1 MRSIENGEFLVE
13 KLSKRDFDSVVD
25 SKNLF
30 PNHLPFSEIHL
41 KVQQKILHQGTF
53 KASRD
58 NFLEGYVNVAG
69 FDDPVISVL
78 FVCCFCFSIVL
89 VC

>member
-1 MRSIENGEFLVE
+1 MEEYIKNLENANLLAD

-30 PNHLPFSEIHL
+30 PNHLAFSEIHA
-41 KVQQKILHQGTF
+41 KIQQKILHQGTF

-58 NFLEGYVNVAG
+58 NFLEGYVNVQG
-69 FDDPVISVL
+69 FDEPVITNNNS
-78 FVCCFCFSIVL
+78 
-89 VC
+89 